1 MQHPALITRPWASIR
16 DVAHTIGNGIA
27 ASNRRT
33 DFTDMGGI
41 MSFALYVIGFLIM
54 IAGLVYGATIMHI
67 STHWIVVGTI
77 VLIGLGILT
86 GAKATRQKDPSA

>member
-1 MQHPALITRPWASIR
+1 
-16 DVAHTIGNGIA
+16 
-27 ASNRRT
+27 
-33 DFTDMGGI
+33 
-41 MSFALYVIGFLIM
+41 MSFALYVTGFLVM

-67 STHWIVVGTI
+67 STHWIVGTI